1 MDPNWLRIDPKCI
14 KNWVNMS
21 KWTKIDEKYFKNGRN
36 QVEKVPKFDE
46 TWIQNIYRNDPKVS
60 IKLIKIGLEINQKP
74 INKRSKIISKTEY
87 NEEIFVHSS
96 SQNRPIYTEMQFYQ
110 FFPSSWFIFFNFEIP
125 FIFWRSL
132 WFVFVTFHISK
143 HLLLFW
149 FYINQ

>member
-1 MDPNWLRIDPKCI
+1 
-14 KNWVNMS
+14 MS

-87 NEEIFVHSS
+87 NEEIFVHIVLLRIDPFTQKCNFINS
-96 SQNRPIYTEMQFYQ
+96 SQAHDSSFSTSKFHS
-110 FFPSSWFIFFNFEIP
+110 FFGGRFDLFL
-125 FIFWRSL
+125 SL
-132 WFVFVTFHISK
+132 FT
-143 HLLLFW
+143 
-149 FYINQ
+149 

>member
-1 MDPNWLRIDPKCI
+1 
-14 KNWVNMS
+14 MS

-46 TWIQNIYRNDPKVS
+46 TWVQNIYRNDPKVS

-110 FFPSSWFIFFNFEIP
+110 FFPSS
-125 FIFWRSL
+125 
-132 WFVFVTFHISK
+132 
-143 HLLLFW
+143 
-149 FYINQ
+149 